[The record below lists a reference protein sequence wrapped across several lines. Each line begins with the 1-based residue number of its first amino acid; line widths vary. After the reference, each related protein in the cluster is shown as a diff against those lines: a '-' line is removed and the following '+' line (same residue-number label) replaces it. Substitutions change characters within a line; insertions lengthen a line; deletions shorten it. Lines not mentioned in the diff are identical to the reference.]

1 MRFFTK
7 LSLAACLAALTAPM
21 LAAPANADPLKG
33 SEILRHVPGD
43 WDYVYSPDF
52 KIGPDF
58 CKSSRNRM
66 WMDGTMYRYRS
77 IRSDKPED
85 YFSITSGQLS
95 MVEPETLLIRMELP
109 PSEPPGNIRIG
120 MQSQDF
126 MVLQIRNSPLLYFK
140 RCPSGERIS

>member
-1 MRFFTK
+1 MRFFKK
-7 LSLAACLAALTAPM
+7 LLLAACLVA

-33 SEILRHVPGD
+33 SEILRHVSGD
-43 WDYVYSPDF
+43 WDYVQAPDF

-58 CKSSRNRM
+58 CKSHWNRM

-85 YFSITSGQLS
+85 HFSITSGQLS

-109 PSEPPGNIRIG
+109 KNERPGNMRIW
-120 MQSQDF
+120 MRSEDF
-126 MVLQIRNSPLLYFK
+126 MVVQIRDSPPFYFK